1 MNSNGV
7 KSSSVLV
14 CRQWWKVCWVY
25 GDQYKLYRQLYGRKK
40 TTTTTG
46 TSVSIQ
52 HDEWKVCRN
61 CKCPREEHEGAS
73 GVSNMAESERIV
85 SKMAAHFD
93 TTAPVAAP
101 ADRHSDDDSGCALE
115 EYTWV
120 PPGLKP
126 EQVHLYFSG
135 LPEAK
140 VPYVNSVGEKY
151 RIKQLLHQLPPHDNE
166 ARYCNALHEEEKG
179 ELRTFSQQRKRD
191 ALGRGTLKQLQE
203 PSPCGNCEESVS
215 RGDMAVFASRAGPSS
230 CWHPGC
236 FTCCVCKELLVDL
249 IYFYKD
255 GKLYCGRH
263 HAESLKPRCAACD
276 EIIFADECT
285 EAEGRAWHMRHF
297 CCFECDRQ
305 LGGERYVMRDGRPF
319 CLHCFDASF
328 AEYCDSCGDTIGVDQ
343 GQMSHE
349 GQHWHATEGCFRCH
363 ACHLP
368 LLGRPFLPRKG
379 LIYCSVHC
387 SEPTSSN
394 SSSSNG
400 KRNNKLLQQPN
411 HVGDTSSPS
420 SPLMTRS
427 PLIPYRNAPPKDP
440 LVTPNLQ
447 EMVKKD
453 TSSLSKDSTLTPESG
468 ALVEQS
474 KSPVN
479 GRSREPINMSDLTI
493 DALMSKSPQL
503 FVQVVEEIE
512 EQRQDHSRYH
522 HRRTT
527 AHFSMPDLT
536 RDTGAASSSPPQT
549 PTRGQQQPQQL
560 TPVNENGPSKKLI
573 VRFSPSTAKLPPSS
587 EDEEDRG
594 MGNLSQKAERSSS
607 SSYEETSVKSHPSG
621 NPKTGK
627 KNSNEHCKRN
637 SAVLRSRSYGD
648 RSELESSYRYD
659 QDRCSTCSSSSS
671 DDEDPYELP
680 PRRAYGG
687 VRISYVSNDALAVA
701 RQRSAGQLQSSGGK
715 GLRRRR
721 KHDDKNCIVS

>member
-1 MNSNGV
+1 MMEKKNLLKNAP
-7 KSSSVLV
+7 SSKHCPGYVPHFW
-14 CRQWWKVCWVY
+14 R
-25 GDQYKLYRQLYGRKK
+25 
-40 TTTTTG
+40 
-46 TSVSIQ
+46 
-52 HDEWKVCRN
+52 KVCRH
-61 CKCPREEHEGAS
+61 CRCPREEHEGPS

-85 SKMAAHFD
+85 HKMAAHFG
-93 TTAPVAAP
+93 AGPPV
-101 ADRHSDDDSGCALE
+101 DRPGSHSDDDSGCALE

-140 VPYVNSVGEKY
+140 VPYVNSVGERY

-166 ARYCNALHEEEKG
+166 GRYCNALSEEEAR
-179 ELRTFSQQRKRD
+179 ELRLFSQQRKKE
-191 ALGRGTLKQLQE
+191 ALGRGTPRQLLQDG
-203 PSPCGNCEESVS
+203 PMPCKNCEESVS
-215 RGDMAVFASRAGPSS
+215 RGDMGVFASRAGASS

-249 IYFYKD
+249 IYFFRD

-319 CLHCFDASF
+319 CLHCFDATF
-328 AEYCDSCGDTIGVDQ
+328 AEYCDSCGDPIGVDQ

-349 GQHWHATEGCFRCH
+349 GQHWHATEHCFRCH
-363 ACHLP
+363 ACHTP

-387 SEPTSSN
+387 SKVGDQLNSSN
-394 SSSSNG
+394 
-400 KRNNKLLQQPN
+400 KRNKVP
-411 HVGDTSSPS
+411 GGTSECRTSSPLLV
-420 SPLMTRS
+420 PRS
-427 PLIPYRNAPPKDP
+427 PLVPYRNAPSSDPLIPQNVSQLVEEKNKSLFKKDNSMLPKDNA
-440 LVTPNLQ
+440 LA
-447 EMVKKD
+447 ECDDK
-453 TSSLSKDSTLTPESG
+453 SSL
-468 ALVEQS
+468 
-474 KSPVN
+474 N
-479 GRSREPINMSDLTI
+479 GRSRDPINMSDLTL
-493 DALMSKSPQL
+493 DALMSKSPQV
-503 FVQVVEEIE
+503 FVQVVEEIQ
-512 EQRQDHSRYH
+512 EQRRDRSRVH

-536 RDTGAASSSPPQT
+536 RDTGSATPPDSPLKDTAEVNSSGTVS
-549 PTRGQQQPQQL
+549 
-560 TPVNENGPSKKLI
+560 SKKLI

-587 EDEEDRG
+587 EDEEQR
-594 MGNLSQKAERSSS
+594 NLSQRVERSSS
-607 SSYEETSVKSHPSG
+607 SGSEETFTKS
-621 NPKTGK
+621 
-627 KNSNEHCKRN
+627 SNTTTPNKRN

-648 RSELESSYRYD
+648 RSELESSFQRAPRGSED
-659 QDRCSTCSSSSS
+659 RCQDDRCSTCSSSSS
-671 DDEDPYELP
+671 EDDPYELP

-701 RQRSAGQLQSSGGK
+701 RQRSGTLQSSGAK
-715 GLRRRR
+715 SLRRRR
-721 KHDDKNCIVS
+721 KHDDKNCLVS